1 MCANVTARVSGFHSQ
16 DRTTL
21 VDLTEKNKP
30 NKQMNES
37 KYLSGEFTDEF
48 LRAQA
53 DAGNYLLDEEGFQD
67 RTT

>member
-1 MCANVTARVSGFHSQ
+1 
-16 DRTTL
+16 
-21 VDLTEKNKP
+21 
-30 NKQMNES
+30 MNES